1 MIMTLKEFVERFA
14 EEFDET
20 PVEEFTPETGFKAL
34 DEWSSLSGLSIISMI
49 DEEYE
54 KQITGAELRSVSTI
68 EELYQLVESK

>member
-14 EEFDET
+14 EEFVET
-20 PVEEFTPETGFKAL
+20 PVEEFTPETEFKAL

>member
-1 MIMTLKEFVERFA
+1 MTLKEFVERFA
-14 EEFDET
+14 EEFGET
-20 PVEEFTPETGFKAL
+20 PVEEFTPETEFKAL

>member
-20 PVEEFTPETGFKAL
+20 PVEEFTPETEFKAL

-54 KQITGAELRSVSTI
+54 KQVTGAELRSVSTI
-68 EELYQLVESK
+68 EELYKLVESK

>member
-1 MIMTLKEFVERFA
+1 MTLEEFVERFA

-20 PVEEFTPETGFKAL
+20 PVEEFAPETEFKAL

-68 EELYQLVESK
+68 EELYKLVESK